1 MKVLKSI
8 RKEIGSEIRFDT
20 WYHIVLSLAVIIKI
34 VFICSAI
41 FCFIEQKKYGTDTK
55 EFKRA
60 IHIKDIANEL
70 TILIICLIMIYVFN
84 PFNNTFCIDK
94 HFKTLLF
101 VFAIFAI
108 AEIHW
113 VVFTSKVSPDANIVQ
128 FFLGRI
134 GTMQQQEQRDREH
147 AAYYDNVEWN

>member
-1 MKVLKSI
+1 
-8 RKEIGSEIRFDT
+8 
-20 WYHIVLSLAVIIKI
+20 
-34 VFICSAI
+34 
-41 FCFIEQKKYGTDTK
+41 
-55 EFKRA
+55 
-60 IHIKDIANEL
+60 
-70 TILIICLIMIYVFN
+70 MIYVFN